1 MTMEQNN
8 SILKKSILGNRATF
22 TFKSKGEKADM
33 HIISEAFGQA
43 YRNKLEISFFQDDFN
58 TISICFS
65 GLPDNINKI
74 EAFYNKP

>member
-1 MTMEQNN
+1 MEQNN

-58 TISICFS
+58 TI
-65 GLPDNINKI
+65 
-74 EAFYNKP
+74 